1 MKHSAVILSCAVA
14 LSLCTG
20 CQSKA
25 GTGALVGGG
34 LGAGAGALIGGGQG
48 ALIGGAIGVIGGGL
62 IGAALDEQDA
72 ENLQRESPRTYHR
85 VDNGEE
91 LSVNDI
97 ISLHRAHVS
106 DAKII
111 ELIDKTGSSYRLNT
125 YQIDRLKKAGVSD
138 TVINYMMNT

>member
-1 MKHSAVILSCAVA
+1 MKGSRIALTCAIA
-14 LSLCTG
+14 LTLFSG
-20 CQSKA
+20 CQSKT

-72 ENLQRESPRTYHR
+72 ENLKRESPRTYNR
-85 VDNGEE
+85 VDNGEN
-91 LSVNDI
+91 LTVNDI
-97 ISLHRAHVS
+97 ISMHRAGIS

-111 ELIDKTGSSYRLNT
+111 ELIDKTGSVYHLNT